1 MAKTPQGMQQRNID
15 IQFPLGGLNRRAAYR
30 QQPPY
35 STFDALNVRPIDAID
50 SRERG
55 GSRPGLIQSHV
66 LNVLTA
72 GPGSDTHYNSLGYP
86 IRMLSPMTLALGD
99 GFTNYSDTFDGVT
112 LASMWSQASWSSY
125 LPEILSSIPAAT
137 IDTSVADAAAVLDAI
152 TIDTSDNKSYTV
164 EMFIVP
170 WNGSFDGTYR
180 LYFRLDNSTP
190 DITTDGC
197 MVELLMD
204 DDTGNYSGT
213 LTSTIG
219 GSSSVYALEAGTTGL
234 PSPGWLSAVI
244 TNDTVQV
251 FWNGNTLISQTV
263 DSQTGMRAGFGLS
276 CTNDGGLCL
285 VNIFRVQF
293 YSTGTV
299 NQLRS
304 MLVASANGD
313 IFYETSYGVLTEL
326 SSTVTVRDDTLLEA
340 DQDGQMLYIADYGDV
355 VAKGNDGVL
364 DVTGLQ
370 LSSAGVPDWTELGIG
385 LGTWVVVISNGT
397 GSVINGTYP
406 IIDFPVAGY
415 LVMHSSVGTGACSF
429 RVERA
434 PKVYDP
440 LLNTLTIMAPPASP
454 AFLPGQVTWGQVPT
468 GCPLICRYLDR
479 IVFAGAEVAPNAW
492 YMGRQGNPLD
502 WDYSQLDA
510 QKAVA
515 GPASPAGIPGEPIT
529 ALAPHSDDYLI
540 IGTRNT
546 LWRMVG
552 DPASGG
558 VLACLSHTI
567 GMIGARA
574 WCVASTGE
582 MVFLSMDG
590 LYMIDPGGD
599 AYPLPLSREVIPR
612 DLLNLNPDTVIP
624 QLEYDVSAG
633 GIHIF
638 LTSVSTNSR
647 VHWWFDWN
655 RKTFWVVSI
664 VGDQEP
670 TATCVLQATAVE
682 ESGVVLGGRDGTLRK
697 YNDLAEDDCGTVFVT
712 YVVMG
717 PIGLNSDLM
726 VGTILSLDAV
736 IAERS
741 GDVMWEVAPSLTFE
755 GASSATAAASGT
767 WVAGINATVYPAA
780 RGQAFSLKVIG
791 TPGRCWA
798 MEQITG
804 TIKEGGRRRIP

>member
-1 MAKTPQGMQQRNID
+1 MSKTPPGMQSRNID
-15 IQFPLGGLNRRAAYR
+15 IRFPLGGLNRRAAYR
-30 QQPPY
+30 MQAPY
-35 STFDALNVRPIDAID
+35 STFDALNVRAIDTID

-66 LNVLTA
+66 LNVLVA
-72 GPGSDTHYNSLGYP
+72 GPGSDTHYNTLGYP

-99 GFTNYSDTFDGVT
+99 GFTNYSDTFDGIT
-112 LASMWSQASWSSY
+112 LATAWTQATWATA
-125 LPEILSSIPAAT
+125 LPLILSSVPAAT

-152 TIDTSDNKSYTV
+152 TIDTAQSYTV

-180 LYFRLDNSTP
+180 LYFRLNDTTP
-190 DITTDGC
+190 NIAVEGC

-219 GSSSVYALEAGTTGL
+219 SSTTTYALTGGTTGL

-244 TNDTVQV
+244 TGDTVQV
-251 FWNGNTLISQTV
+251 FWNGNTMISQAV
-263 DSQTGMRAGFGLS
+263 DDQEGKRVGFGLECS
-276 CTNDGGLCL
+276 VDGGLCL
-285 VNIFRVQF
+285 VNIFRVQY
-293 YSTGTV
+293 YSTGAV

-304 MLVASANGD
+304 MLVASANGN
-313 IFYETSYGVLTEL
+313 IFHETSYGVMTEL
-326 SSTVTVRDDTLLEA
+326 TSTQNLRDDTLLMSA
-340 DQDGQMLYIADYGDV
+340 QDGQALYIADYGDV
-355 VAKGNDGVL
+355 ATKGTDGVI
-364 DVTGLQ
+364 DATGLHLSAASISDWATVGVQ
-370 LSSAGVPDWTELGIG
+370 AYDMVAVISNATAGAVNGTYKISSYATGYLILASSAGTT
-385 LGTWVVVISNGT
+385 GTCA
-397 GSVINGTYP
+397 Y
-406 IIDFPVAGY
+406 
-415 LVMHSSVGTGACSF
+415 

-434 PKVYDP
+434 PKIYDP
-440 LLNTLTIMAPPASP
+440 LLNTLTIMTATMSGLIPA
-454 AFLPGQVTWGQVPT
+454 QVTAGQVPT

-479 IVFAGAEVAPNAW
+479 TVFAGAEVAPNAW
-492 YMGRQGNPLD
+492 YMSRQGNPLD

-567 GMIGARA
+567 GMISAKS
-574 WCVASTGE
+574 WCIASTGE
-582 MVFLSMDG
+582 MIFLSMDG
-590 LYMIDPGGD
+590 LYMLDPGGD
-599 AYPLPLSREVIPR
+599 AYPLPLSREIIPR
-612 DLLNLNPDTVIP
+612 DLLNLNPDMITAS
-624 QLEYDVSAG
+624 LEYDVTGG

-638 LTSVSTNSR
+638 LTSVSENSR
-647 VHWWFDWN
+647 LHWWFDWN
-655 RKTFWVVSI
+655 RKTFWPVSI
-664 VGDQEP
+664 VVDQEP

-682 ESGVVLGGRDGTLRK
+682 ESGVIIGGRDGTLRK
-697 YNDLAEDDCGTVFVT
+697 FNDLAEDDCGTVFVT
-712 YVVMG
+712 YAVMG

-726 VGTILSLDAV
+726 VGTVLSLDA
-736 IAERS
+736 IMAERS
-741 GDVMWEVAPSLTFE
+741 GDVMWEVLPSLTFE
-755 GASSATAAASGT
+755 GAASAAAAASGT
-767 WVAGINATVYPAA
+767 WIAGINATVYPAA

-791 TPGRCWA
+791 TPGRRWA
-798 MEQITG
+798 MEQVTG
-804 TIKEGGRRRIP
+804 TIKEGGRRRLP